1 VRPPATQSV
10 KRPGIVTRTLGGIL
24 GHALRHAIHPP
35 RASTHEAAKGGR
47 RLFSWLPWDAS
58 PRREHMNLG
67 VLRARSRDAYRNNAI
82 ARAAIDR
89 MVADI
94 IGTGVS
100 PKPMADA
107 EDMRMRL
114 IDAWEAWSLVCDA
127 DAQTDFYGLQTVAL
141 RAMFESGEV
150 LGLLEGDDAGGIPLK
165 IRLLESDH
173 LPFKNER
180 LKNGHQII
188 DGIELDARGRRV
200 AYWLHPNHP
209 SDFDLTRN
217 EPVRVPAA
225 RVLHLFEATRPG
237 QLRGV
242 PLLAPVLVR
251 LKDLDEFDDAQLVRQ
266 KIANLF
272 VGFIKRPTPEPGA
285 DYLGPD
291 YKPLPDD
298 PAEQPPLAFKPGT
311 LQELGYDEDVAFSN
325 PPGTTTGYKEFTQAQ
340 MHIVAAA
347 LGIPYA
353 LLTGDYSSVNDRVV
367 RVAINE
373 YKRRALSLIRNVLVP
388 QFCAPIRNSWVDAAV
403 LAGVFPA
410 CDACQ
415 LKATRWT
422 PHGWPYIHP
431 VQDIEADVL
440 AINNKLKSRSE
451 VLLERGYDAEII
463 DREIAAD
470 LAREK
475 ALGLPASPAS
485 ARRTTSDP
493 TPPQESGASAAHD
506 GDTTESGTST

>member
-1 VRPPATQSV
+1 VNASAKQ
-10 KRPGIVTRTLGGIL
+10 PGIFTRTLGRAMGYALTQTFL
-24 GHALRHAIHPP
+24 GHNLHMP

-47 RLFSWLPWDAS
+47 RLFSWLPWDTS
-58 PRREHMNLG
+58 PKREHMNLG
-67 VLRARSRDAYRNNAI
+67 LLRVRSRDAYRNNAI
-82 ARAAIDR
+82 ARAAVDR
-89 MVADI
+89 MVTDI
-94 IGTGVS
+94 IGTGVY
-100 PKPMADA
+100 PKPMAKG
-107 EDMRMRL
+107 EELRMQL
-114 IDAWEAWSLVCDA
+114 IDTWEAWSLACDA
-127 DAQTDFYGLQTVAL
+127 DGQTDFYGLQSCAL

-150 LGLLEGDDAGGIPLK
+150 LGLLESDEATGIPLK

-180 LKNGHQII
+180 LRNGHVIV
-188 DGIELDARGRRV
+188 DGIELDTRGRRV

-209 SDFDLTRN
+209 NDFDISQN
-217 EPVRVPAA
+217 EPVRVPAH
-225 RVLHLFEATRPG
+225 RVLHLFEASRPG

-272 VGFIKRPTPEPGA
+272 VGFITNPAPDPAA
-285 DYLGPD
+285 DFIGPD
-291 YKPLPDD
+291 NKPLPAD
-298 PAEQPPLAFKPGT
+298 PSDQPPLVFKPGI
-311 LQELGYDEDVAFSN
+311 LQELNDGQGVHFST
-325 PPGTTTGYKEFTQAQ
+325 PPGTSTGYREFTQAQ
-340 MHIVAAA
+340 LHIVASA
-347 LGIPYA
+347 LGIPYP

-373 YKRRALSLIRNVLVP
+373 YKRRALSLIRHVLEP
-388 QFCAPIRNSWVDAAV
+388 QFCEPIRRAWVDAGI
-403 LAGVFPA
+403 LSGFLPAGQA
-410 CDACQ
+410 AQ
-415 LKATRWT
+415 MKLTRWT

-475 ALGLPASPAS
+475 ALGLPPAPSHKQS
-485 ARRTTSDP
+485 ARREQN
-493 TPPQESGASAAHD
+493 PQEDAAHEEV
-506 GDTTESGTST
+506 TQ